1 MASSVKAAGTVEYP
15 RRHAKATITRARV
28 IAAATSL
35 FVERGYVAATIG
47 SIAERADVS
56 VETIYST
63 FGNKRA
69 LLSAAVDVS
78 ISGIGTARPILE
90 QDWVPALRAEPD
102 PRRRLRI
109 LATNGRAILERRGAM
124 DEVVRHAAATDPQ
137 IAALRDV
144 GKAQRL
150 AGQRELLR
158 IVIGGSSLRR
168 GLDLDA
174 AADAIYAIGSPETY
188 RLLVVDRGW
197 TGDRFEQWYGDT
209 LERIL
214 FDDD

>member
-1 MASSVKAAGTVEYP
+1 
-15 RRHAKATITRARV
+15 
-28 IAAATSL
+28 
-35 FVERGYVAATIG
+35 
-47 SIAERADVS
+47 
-56 VETIYST
+56 
-63 FGNKRA
+63 
-69 LLSAAVDVS
+69 
-78 ISGIGTARPILE
+78 
-90 QDWVPALRAEPD
+90 
-102 PRRRLRI
+102 
-109 LATNGRAILERRGAM
+109 M

-174 AADAIYAIGSPETY
+174 AADAIYAIGGPETY